1 MKQFDVY
8 FINPKSPSSGR
19 QTIRIQADSHF
30 NAKRIF
36 ESMMPDM
43 HYKGYREVR

>member
-36 ESMMPDM
+36 VTDQF
-43 HYKGYREVR
+43 KTGQ